1 MALTQEEKD
10 IIEDVIDEVQ
20 FCTGK
25 YLETEKDIHLKMFEV
40 SINEAIEYFESI
52 KENFVGEEE
61 ILMKYRLH
69 MFAPVQLMNL
79 IAMKNEETT
88 K

>member
-1 MALTQEEKD
+1 MALSQEEKD

-20 FCTGK
+20 FCTEK

-40 SINEAIEYFESI
+40 SINEALEYFEDV
-52 KENFVGEEE
+52 KESFKDDEDL
-61 ILMKYRLH
+61 IMKYRLH
-69 MFAPVQLMNL
+69 MFAPVQLLKL
-79 IAMKNEETT
+79 IELKNEEAI